1 MFAIWVIVFLGI
13 FSWDHRIGWV
23 GNEYLAL
30 NTQSAVRKFR
40 VVKAGLVA
48 EWERDLGTP
57 TSRLVLPTKP
67 YFLIKLTSSR
77 VKDRFLLSMQ
87 NTSWGNGV
95 MIGLDGQVYLH
106 FKNVRTLWDK

>member
-1 MFAIWVIVFLGI
+1 MG
-13 FSWDHRIGWV
+13 SHNWV
-23 GNEYLAL
+23 GWKGVSCSILSVCSEE
-30 NTQSAVRKFR
+30 
-40 VVKAGLVA
+40 A
-48 EWERDLGTP
+48 EVQGGEGWFSGRMGKGSGYTHF
-57 TSRLVLPTKP
+57 RLVLPTKP
-67 YFLIKLTSSR
+67 YFLFKLTSSR